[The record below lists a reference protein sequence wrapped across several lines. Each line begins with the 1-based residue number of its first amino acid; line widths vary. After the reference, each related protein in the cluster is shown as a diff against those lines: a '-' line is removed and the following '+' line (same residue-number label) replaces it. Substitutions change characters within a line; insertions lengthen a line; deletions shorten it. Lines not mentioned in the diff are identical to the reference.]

1 LSISIKEF
9 NKYITKEFNVLN
21 ISKPV
26 FYNFPIAI
34 RFELGNPKEM
44 SEHIYMQQVYKRS
57 LILFEEI
64 FNENQTFY
72 ILIHTNKDVNDKKTP
87 RIFEKFLKNKNLKY
101 NLSYNSLP
109 YVYDAD
115 DKDWETS
122 QFLLK
127 CTKKDLYYK
136 QLLKAIANVDTDL
149 SPKIDFSNECYF
161 INVEK
166 GIIFHIYSD
175 KGLDIVGKS
184 TESIQELYLNYNN
197 WILDYDRNQ
206 IDELFTTR

>member
-1 LSISIKEF
+1 MGITIKEL
-9 NKYITKEFNVLN
+9 NKYITKEFNVVN

-34 RFELGNPKEM
+34 RFELGNPEET
-44 SEHIYMQQVYKRS
+44 SEYVYMQQVYNRAFT
-57 LILFEEI
+57 LFEEI
-64 FNENQTFY
+64 FSENENFY
-72 ILIHTNKDVNDKKTP
+72 ILIHTNKGVNDKKTP
-87 RIFEKFLKNKNLKY
+87 KVFEKFLKNKKLKY

-109 YVYDAD
+109 YIYDED

-149 SPKIDFSNECYF
+149 SPKINFSHECYF
-161 INVEK
+161 INIEK

-184 TESIQELYLNYNN
+184 TESIQKLYLNYNN

-206 IDELFTTR
+206 IDRLFTT